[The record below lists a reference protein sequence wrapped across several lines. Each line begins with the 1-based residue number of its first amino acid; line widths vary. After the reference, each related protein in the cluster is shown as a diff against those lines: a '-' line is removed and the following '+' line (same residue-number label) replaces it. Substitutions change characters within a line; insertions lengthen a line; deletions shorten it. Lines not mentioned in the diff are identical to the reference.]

1 MGEEQKQTF
10 ACLQPEYV
18 GKFQCD
24 GSVCNSKCCKGWTV
38 DIDGSTYQKYCTIE
52 PKPERKRIV
61 SRIKYKK
68 QQNKFI
74 VEMAQNG
81 DCPFLRSDGLCHIQ
95 KTWGADWLSNTCT
108 MYPRK
113 LYMAGELMMMALTL
127 TCPVAAKQALLP
139 KEPMAFE
146 EVPMTAETQ
155 DKLIRRCVGRLS
167 KMGDAFIDIQYGSI
181 SILQNRSLTIDQ
193 RLIVLGFFLDQAD
206 DMVKAGTPEQIETL
220 AAVYTAEDF
229 LKRVPEML
237 RAIDFRVAEYV
248 KSMFGL
254 IETLYGKDAK
264 FQGRE
269 HSLMRRVVSAFGL
282 KDQEVPLAE
291 LVETYIKTFRPAQ
304 EALLQKF
311 GHIFENYLV
320 NEFFLEHYP
329 QRIVGTLVQNYILF
343 VMTYKLLE
351 FIVVSVA
358 VTGEAERE
366 RESTEPETGKTE
378 QGKTETGEMDEEK
391 LVDLVVHM
399 VDSFDHN
406 TDFLKSVAKDALK
419 RQKDVVACMK
429 NLLYA
434 GNEVSA

>member
-1 MGEEQKQTF
+1 MEAEQEKTYMR
-10 ACLQPEYV
+10 LQPEYV

-24 GSVCNSKCCKGWTV
+24 GAVCNSKCCKRWAV
-38 DIDGSTYQKYCTIE
+38 DIDGATYQKYCTIE
-52 PKPERKRIV
+52 PKTERKKIV

-68 QQNKFI
+68 QKNMFF
-74 VEMAQNG
+74 VEMAKN
-81 DCPFLRSDGLCHIQ
+81 DACPFLRSDGLCYIQ

-113 LYMAGELMMMALTL
+113 PYMAGELMMMALTL

-181 SILQNRSLTIDQ
+181 SILQNRSLAINQ

-229 LKRVPEML
+229 LERVPEML

-282 KDQEVPLAE
+282 KDREVPLAD

-366 RESTEPETGKTE
+366 KEPSEPETGKTE
-378 QGKTETGEMDEEK
+378 QGKTETGDMDEET
-391 LVDLVVHM
+391 LVDLIGHM
-399 VDSFDHN
+399 VASFDHS
-406 TDFLKSVAKDALK
+406 TEFLKSVAKDALK

-434 GNEVSA
+434 GDEFA